1 MQRCWLQGAT
11 GDALYALCCAV
22 GYNLR
27 WLMRAVVRLG
37 LKGLLLGLLW
47 LAYWARFTIMLPL
60 CIASSEPGSW
70 RLLVYPRTQSSCKGW
85 I

>member
-11 GDALYALCCAV
+11 GDTLHALCCAV

-37 LKGLLLGLLW
+37 LKGLLWCLLW
-47 LAYWARFTIMLPL
+47 LEHWARYAAALLTQDATVTGSPSMGTGF
-60 CIASSEPGSW
+60 ASAHNFNRW
-70 RLLVYPRTQSSCKGW
+70 K
-85 I
+85 